1 MCKFSTEYGGL
12 EMLNSQE
19 LIRELRKGYT
29 QEQIA
34 ERIGVSR
41 ETFSRYET
49 GRIEAPTSILKRLA
63 EEFDNPIFSLQ
74 VQAEFTG
81 TGTLWLDG
89 PNVDLHRS
97 AVKEKTLEE
106 MQEAID
112 QLEKTSLVKPLWK
125 IEHFEK
131 QNIEETLD
139 ELVEA
144 QTAID
149 HLVAVICMEAGINY
163 VDLWQKHY
171 RSLASNGYL
180 ALGGV

>member
-1 MCKFSTEYGGL
+1 MKKTNVSSVMK
-12 EMLNSQE
+12 EMRGETYQQQLAMELN
-19 LIRELRKGYT
+19 
-29 QEQIA
+29 
-34 ERIGVSR
+34 VSR
-41 ETFSRYET
+41 ETISKYEN
-49 GRIEAPTSILKRLA
+49 GRSKVPRDIGRALTRKY
-63 EEFDNPIFSLQ
+63 DNPKFAMTLRNEYS
-74 VQAEFTG
+74 G
-81 TGTLWLDG
+81 TGPRWLDG

-97 AVKEKTLEE
+97 AVKEKTVEE
-106 MQEAID
+106 IQEALE
-112 QLEKTSLVKPLWK
+112 QLERTSLVKPLWK

-149 HLVAVICMEAGINY
+149 HLVAVICIEAGINY

>member
-1 MCKFSTEYGGL
+1 MKKTNVSSVMK
-12 EMLNSQE
+12 EMRGDTYQQQLAMELN
-19 LIRELRKGYT
+19 
-29 QEQIA
+29 
-34 ERIGVSR
+34 VSR
-41 ETFSRYET
+41 ETISKYEN
-49 GRIEAPTSILKRLA
+49 GRSKVPRDIGRALTRKY
-63 EEFDNPIFSLQ
+63 DNPKFAMTLRNEYS
-74 VQAEFTG
+74 G
-81 TGTLWLDG
+81 TGPRWLDG

-97 AVKEKTLEE
+97 AVKEKTVEE
-106 MQEAID
+106 MQEALE
-112 QLEKTSLVKPLWK
+112 QLERTSLVKPLWK